1 MHGGSR
7 FNLRWK
13 DAIPS
18 DDRSPDAIAHLLVGV
33 HRLPARRPG
42 GGNAQ
47 PAYGSAPPPSGYAP
61 APANQGMQIQ
71 RGMKLNDVAAVYGQ
85 GRMVS
90 ESTSEYGMKTQVI
103 EYQMGESIA
112 TVTYVEGVVVRYS
125 ISSR

>member
-1 MHGGSR
+1 MVGR
-7 FNLRWK
+7 ALILRWK

-18 DDRSPDAIAHLLVGV
+18 DDRSPDAIAHLLSEYVDFNPQAG
-33 HRLPARRPG
+33 A
-42 GGNAQ
+42 GNAQ
-47 PAYGSAPPPSGYAP
+47 PAYGSAPPASGYAL
-61 APANQGMQIQ
+61 APANPGMQIQ
-71 RGMKLNDVAAVYGQ
+71 RGMKLNDVAAVYGR
-85 GRMVS
+85 GHTVS